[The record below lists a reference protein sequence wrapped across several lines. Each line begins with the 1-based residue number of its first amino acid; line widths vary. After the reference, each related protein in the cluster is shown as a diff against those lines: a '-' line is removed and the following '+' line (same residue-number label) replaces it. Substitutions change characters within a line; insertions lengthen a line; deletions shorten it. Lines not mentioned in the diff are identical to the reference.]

1 MKKMIIVSLMM
12 VLVLSLSLA
21 QLGIKGGMNIGTAG
35 GDDKAINPAMFNPL
49 LSGFPGIQPTA
60 RTGLT
65 GGISYKVGLILGLSI
80 QPEVLYTQKGAIY
93 EMSFPGVSG
102 KGTFKLDYI
111 DIPIVVRYAPL
122 PIPFVHP
129 YLEAGVEYS
138 TLLAAKFKAEDQTET
153 NETDI
158 KDHLTKSDFSIL
170 LGVGVEVLMFDI
182 NARYVMGQTKLFNEN
197 DPTTPLNESDLKMY
211 NRAFVITAGLRF

>member
-1 MKKMIIVSLMM
+1 MKKMLIVSLMM
-12 VLVLSLSLA
+12 ILVLSLSPA
-21 QLGIKGGMNIGTAG
+21 QFGIKGGINLGTAG
-35 GDDKAINPAMFNPL
+35 GDDKAINPGMFNPL
-49 LSGFPGIQPTA
+49 LSGFPSIQPTT

-93 EMSFPGVSG
+93 EMSYTGVSG
-102 KGTFKLDYI
+102 KGTFKFDYI

-122 PIPFVHP
+122 PIPFVSP
-129 YLEAGVEYS
+129 YLEAGVVYS
-138 TLLAAKFKAEDQTET
+138 TLLAAKFKAEDPTEST
-153 NETDI
+153 ETDI

-170 LGVGVEVLMFDI
+170 LGVGVEVFMLDI
-182 NARYVMGQTKLFNEN
+182 NARYVIGQTKMFNED
-197 DPTTPLNESDLKMY
+197 DPTTPFNESDLKMY